1 MSDRAV
7 CGYAL
12 LLCVVL
18 MVMVVSLFAAFRDG
32 KESQQTSGG
41 VPEESEA
48 AVKPKEE
55 GSSDGPISFP
65 KGIRD
70 SVAAQEP
77 QGDAKVVSCKILPDG
92 EQFALK
98 GETGELPESDDDNF
112 YLVALKPYEESVPEG
127 REAIAETKKEHF
139 FTLTAPINE
148 FQENSRLYDKFV
160 VTVKA
165 DGQYV
170 AITAPHY
177 ITNPEALAGYSEPFP
192 ESESIKGLL
201 VDPLKLATSELDEL
215 GVKHAVYNIPVAR
228 ILGPSTHSDYPT
240 ITYTYNGKKYTLN
253 GHVVDEYDYVF
264 RTLTRKGIVITA
276 ILLNNKASH
285 APQIIHPLSR

>member
-1 MSDRAV
+1 MKRNMKKGNFTQRGRKIKRSGKKRKMSDRAV

-18 MVMVVSLFAAFRDG
+18 MVMAVSLFAAFRDG

-112 YLVALKPYEESVPEG
+112 YLVALKPYGVSPACVLKAEDRKSV
-127 REAIAETKKEHF
+127 
-139 FTLTAPINE
+139 
-148 FQENSRLYDKFV
+148 V
-160 VTVKA
+160 
-165 DGQYV
+165 
-170 AITAPHY
+170 
-177 ITNPEALAGYSEPFP
+177 
-192 ESESIKGLL
+192 
-201 VDPLKLATSELDEL
+201 
-215 GVKHAVYNIPVAR
+215 
-228 ILGPSTHSDYPT
+228 
-240 ITYTYNGKKYTLN
+240 
-253 GHVVDEYDYVF
+253 
-264 RTLTRKGIVITA
+264 
-276 ILLNNKASH
+276 
-285 APQIIHPLSR
+285 